1 MTLYSC
7 SYLVVFKQFGILKIQ
22 KGKTALVMPEHISE
36 DLDLVVLFKKKQNSQ
51 TWSEREGNFLLM
63 FQNIF
68 RMQDTGMEVLILY
81 LGRILKEHLTDCMLE
96 KNPKIQ
102 KHRRF

>member
-36 DLDLVVLFKKKQNSQ
+36 DLDLVVLFKKNKTARHGLRGKGIFYLCFKIS
-51 TWSEREGNFLLM
+51 SECK
-63 FQNIF
+63 
-68 RMQDTGMEVLILY
+68 IL
-81 LGRILKEHLTDCMLE
+81 GWK
-96 KNPKIQ
+96 
-102 KHRRF
+102 F